1 VVNLRVDDFMF
12 KKLIK
17 KLMDYLSKLSVEQ
30 EDVVGV
36 DITPGCIRLAQLCD
50 DGDKWTLSRLAYK
63 YIEDATDISSIKN
76 ESDQYANKLSQIIT
90 QGKITTTNAAVSI
103 PVSSAIIKVVSLPLM
118 TDEELQ
124 EAVDTDSLW
133 ENVVQLTDNLD
144 EYSIF
149 WQVLKRNTSE
159 NQMDLLFVA
168 SKLDDI
174 DHYLDIVRQAG
185 LKPVVVDVRCFA
197 IRNALELRQDL
208 TKGDTPV
215 AIVEFGVSEN
225 YILILHEDSPFISDI
240 YLSDKDKSL
249 LAKDNIDPILH
260 KKIID
265 RFAMQVGQMLSSYQ
279 SKYKIQTIDSLLLS
293 STFSVVDETLVR
305 FKEALPNVE
314 VEIFNALKKVTLPEN
329 LKEKA
334 LAEQNPS
341 VFSSVL
347 GLATRKL
354 DVFGYYEYVTGTNNI
369 NLLPNREGVKSQEK
383 MKFIS
388 RWGIVIFTALVVL
401 FATWS
406 FFSDS
411 SKLERVDNLMVE
423 YNNLEMLKNDKQM
436 ILDNIKI
443 EQKSLGGMLE
453 VSKTLTSNQGFM
465 YSVLL
470 GVNTSVPQGVSLN
483 NINYPGGDTMTL
495 TGLSVSDQNI
505 LQFIANLQNTKVID
519 KASLLTMSIVKKEK
533 RTFKSFS
540 IRCVLA
546 PQEKELTKE
555 NSNGN

>member
-1 VVNLRVDDFMF
+1 MF

-17 KLMDYLSKLSVEQ
+17 KLMNYLSKLSVEQ

-36 DITPGCIRLAQLCD
+36 DITPGCIRLAQLSGD
-50 DGDKWTLSRLAYK
+50 DDKWTLSKLSYK
-63 YIEDATDISSIKN
+63 YIENAVNIESIKN
-76 ESDQYANKLSQIIT
+76 KSDQYVNKLSQIIS

-124 EAVDTDSLW
+124 EAVDTNTLW

-174 DHYLDIVRQAG
+174 DHYLNIVRQAG
-185 LKPVVVDVRCFA
+185 LNPVVVDVRCFA
-197 IRNALELRQDL
+197 IRNALELRKDL
-208 TKGDTPV
+208 TKDNAPV

-240 YLSDKDKSL
+240 YLSDKDRNL
-249 LAKDNIDPILH
+249 LSNPDIDPILH

-279 SKYKIQTIDSLLLS
+279 SKYKIQPIDSLLIS
-293 STFSVVDETLVR
+293 STFSTLDGTLTC
-305 FKEALPNVE
+305 FKEALPNIE
-314 VEIFNALKKVTLPEN
+314 VEIFNALEKIILPEN

-334 LAEQNPS
+334 LAEQNSS

-369 NLLPNREGVKSQEK
+369 NLLPNRDGVKNQEK
-383 MKFIS
+383 MKFLS
-388 RWGIVIFTALVVL
+388 RWGIVIFTILILL
-401 FATWS
+401 FAGWS

-411 SKLERVDNLMVE
+411 SKLERVDNLMIE
-423 YNNLEMLKNDKQM
+423 YNNLEMLKNDKRL
-436 ILDNIKI
+436 ILDDIKI
-443 EQKSLGGMLE
+443 KQKSLSGMLE
-453 VSKTLTSNQGFM
+453 VSKTLTSNQEFM

-470 GVNTSVPQGVSLN
+470 AINTSVPQSVSLN
-483 NINYPGGDTMTL
+483 RISYSGGNIMTL

-505 LQFIANLQNTKVID
+505 LQFIANLQNTKTID
-519 KASLLTMSIVKKEK
+519 KASLLTMSVIKKEK
-533 RTFKSFS
+533 RSLKSFS

-546 PQEKELTKE
+546 PQESVLIKEK
-555 NSNGN
+555 SNGN

>member
-1 VVNLRVDDFMF
+1 MF

-36 DITPGCIRLAQLCD
+36 DITPGCIRLAQLSGD
-50 DGDKWTLSRLAYK
+50 DDKWTLSKLAYK
-63 YIEDATDISSIKN
+63 YIEETTDIASIKN
-76 ESDQYANKLSQIIT
+76 DSEQYINKLSQIIS

-174 DHYLDIVRQAG
+174 DHYLNIVRQAG
-185 LKPVVVDVRCFA
+185 LNPVVVDVRCFA
-197 IRNALELRQDL
+197 IRNALELRKDL
-208 TKGDTPV
+208 TKGNEPV
-215 AIVEFGVSEN
+215 AIVEFGISEN

-240 YLSDKDKSL
+240 YLSDKDRRL
-249 LAKDNIDPILH
+249 LSDSNIDPVLH
-260 KKIID
+260 KKIVD

-279 SKYKIQTIDSLLLS
+279 SKYKIQPIDSLLLS
-293 STFSVVDETLVR
+293 STFSVVDETLAY
-305 FKEALPNVE
+305 FKEVLTGVNVE
-314 VEIFNALKKVTLPEN
+314 VFDALKKITLPEN

-334 LAEQNPS
+334 SAEPNPS

-369 NLLPNREGVKSQEK
+369 NLLPNRDGVKNQEK
-383 MKFIS
+383 MKFLS
-388 RWGIVIFTALVVL
+388 RWGIVIFTVLIIL
-401 FATWS
+401 FAGWS
-406 FFSDS
+406 FFSNS
-411 SKLERVDNLMVE
+411 SKLERIDNLMIE
-423 YNNLEMLKNDKQM
+423 YNNLEILKNDKQ
-436 ILDNIKI
+436 II
-443 EQKSLGGMLE
+443 LGGIREEQDSFKGKLE
-453 VSKTLTSNQGFM
+453 ASKNLTSNQGFM

-470 GVNTSVPQGVSLN
+470 GINTSVPQGVSLN
-483 NINYPGGDTMTL
+483 NIDYAGGNVITL
-495 TGLSVSDQNI
+495 SGLSVSDQNI
-505 LQFIANLQNTKVID
+505 LQFIANLQNIKVID

-546 PQEKELTKE
+546 PQEKALSKE
-555 NSNGN
+555 KSNGN